1 MNEEKNNMQWI
12 ELDGSRG
19 EGGGQILR
27 TALSL
32 SMITGIP
39 FAIDGIRA
47 GRKKPGLLRQHLTA
61 VQAATAVCGADVA
74 GAALGSQS
82 LRFKPGQVRG
92 GDYRHAIGSAG
103 SCTLVLQTLLPALWF
118 ADGPSTVRV
127 SGGTHNPA
135 APPADFLIRSW
146 QPLMRRMGVTL
157 DIQLLRHGFYPAG
170 GGEVL
175 AATAPVAGWQ
185 SLHLNVR
192 GDLRRQA
199 AVGVV
204 AGVPAEV
211 AKREMQRAASQ
222 LGVLD
227 EELRVLPSNEG
238 PGNVL
243 LVMLE
248 YPEVTE
254 VFSAFGERGMPAET
268 VADRAAREARLF
280 RDSGVPVGEHL
291 ADQLLLPM
299 ALAGQ
304 GSFTTH
310 VLSSHLKTN
319 CQVIEA
325 FLPVRFACDEVER
338 QVRVSVL
345 PA

>member
-1 MNEEKNNMQWI
+1 MKWI
-12 ELDGSRG
+12 ELDGSQG

-39 FAIDGIRA
+39 FSIEGIRA

-61 VQAATAVCGADVA
+61 VQAATAVCGAEIE
-74 GAALGSQS
+74 GAAPGSKS
-82 LRFKPGQVRG
+82 LRFTPGPVRG

-103 SCTLVLQTLLPALWF
+103 SATLVLQTVLPALWF
-118 ADGPSTVRV
+118 ADAPSTLQV

-135 APPADFLIRSW
+135 APPADFLIRCW
-146 QPLMRRMGVTL
+146 QPLMQRMGATL

-170 GGEVL
+170 GGEL
-175 AATAPVAGWQ
+175 RASTAPVAAWHP
-185 SLHLNVR
+185 LHLNTR
-192 GDLRRQA
+192 GELRAQRA
-199 AVGVV
+199 IGVV

-211 AKREMQRAASQ
+211 AKREMQRAASR

-227 EELRVLPSNEG
+227 EELRVLPGGEG

-243 LVMLE
+243 LIELE
-248 YPEVTE
+248 YPELTE
-254 VFSAFGERGMPAET
+254 LFSAFGERGLPAET
-268 VADRAAREARLF
+268 VADRAAREAHVY

-299 ALAGQ
+299 ALCGE

-310 VLSSHLKTN
+310 VASSHLATN
-319 CQVIEA
+319 AKVIEA
-325 FLPVRFACDEVER
+325 FLPVRFAFETDGSRVF
-338 QVRVSVL
+338 VRL
-345 PA
+345 DPAD

>member
-1 MNEEKNNMQWI
+1 MEWI

-39 FAIDGIRA
+39 FAIERIRA

-61 VQAATAVCGADVA
+61 VQAAAAMCGAVVEG
-74 GAALGSQS
+74 GAPGSQT
-82 LRFKPGQVRG
+82 LRFRPGPIRA
-92 GDYRHAIGSAG
+92 GDYCHAIGSAG
-103 SCTLVLQTLLPALWF
+103 SCTLVLQTVLPALWF
-118 ADGPSTVRV
+118 ADGPSTLRV

-146 QPLMRRMGVTL
+146 QPLLHRMGVTL

-175 AATAPVAGWQ
+175 AATAPVTTWQ
-185 SLHLNVR
+185 PLHLETR
-192 GDLRRQA
+192 GDLSRLSA
-199 AVGVV
+199 IGVV
-204 AGVPAEV
+204 SGVPAEV
-211 AKREMQRAASQ
+211 AKREMLRAAAQ
-222 LGVLD
+222 LGALD
-227 EELRVLPSNEG
+227 EELRVLPGNEG

-243 LVMLE
+243 MIALE

-254 VFSAFGERGMPAET
+254 VFSSCGERGLPAEA
-268 VADRAAREARLF
+268 VADHAARQAR
-280 RDSGVPVGEHL
+280 RYRESSAAVGEHL

-299 ALAGQ
+299 ALAGR
-304 GSFTTH
+304 GCFTTP

-319 CQVIEA
+319 CEVIEK
-325 FLPVRFACDEVER
+325 FLPVNFDFEEIEKC
-338 QVRVSVL
+338 VRVSL
-345 PA
+345 T

>member
-1 MNEEKNNMQWI
+1 MEWI

-32 SMITGIP
+32 SMITGRP
-39 FAIDGIRA
+39 FVIERIRA

-61 VQAATAVCGADVA
+61 VRAAAQVCGAEVE
-74 GAALGSQS
+74 GAEAGSQR
-82 LRFKPGQVRG
+82 LRFKPGLVRG

-103 SCTLVLQTLLPALWF
+103 SCTLVLQTVLPALWF
-118 ADGPSTVRV
+118 ADGPSTLSV

-135 APPADFLIRSW
+135 APPADFLIRAW
-146 QPLMRRMGVTL
+146 QPLIRRMGVAL
-157 DIQLLRHGFYPAG
+157 DIRLARHGFYPAG

-175 AATAPVAGWQ
+175 AKTAPVTAWQ
-185 SLHLNVR
+185 PLHLNAR
-192 GDLRRQA
+192 GDLRRLS

-204 AGVPAEV
+204 AGVPVEV
-211 AKREMQRAASQ
+211 AKREMQRVASQ
-222 LGVLD
+222 LGVVD

-243 LVMLE
+243 LVVLE

-268 VADRAAREARLF
+268 VADHAAREARLF
-280 RDSGVPVGEHL
+280 RDSGALVGEHL

-304 GSFTTH
+304 GSLTTH

-325 FLPVRFACDEVER
+325 FLPARFAFEALDRC
-338 QVRVSVL
+338 VRVSL
-345 PA
+345 DAQPDFAA